1 MRFEASR
8 MTSGGKENSMK
19 NQIVVGHIALIQR
32 PKRQDFVL
40 EVLVELKKRGYE
52 VIGLFAGEV
61 RDEQFC
67 QELKEKVKA
76 HGLENS
82 VVFLG
87 RRNDI
92 PDFLKFL
99 DVLMI
104 PSVEGFPLAGLEAAS
119 AGIPV
124 VACNVAG
131 AEEFIEVS
139 GDGMTFKEDDAMDAA
154 TCIEKIVSN
163 RDEMVEIGQ
172 LFANNSSMESYA
184 ERLERLFQEVG

>member
-8 MTSGGKENSMK
+8 MTSSGKENSMK

-40 EVLVELKKRGYE
+40 EVLTELEKRGYE

-61 RDEQFC
+61 RDEHFL
-67 QELKEKVKA
+67 QELLEKVKA
-76 HGLENS
+76 YRLEDS
-82 VVFLG
+82 VIFLG

-92 PDFLKFL
+92 PDFLKVL
-99 DVLMI
+99 DVLII
-104 PSVEGFPLAGLEAAS
+104 PSFEGFPLAGLEAAS
-119 AGIPV
+119 AGTPV

-131 AEEFIEVS
+131 AKEFIEAS

-163 RDEMVEIGQ
+163 RDEMVKIGR

-184 ERLERLFQEVG
+184 ERLERFFQEAD

>member
-1 MRFEASR
+1 
-8 MTSGGKENSMK
+8 MK
-19 NQIVVGHIALIQR
+19 NQILVGHIALIQR
-32 PKRQDFVL
+32 SKRQDFVL
-40 EVLVELKKRGYE
+40 EVLVELEKRGHE

-61 RDEQFC
+61 RDEQFGR
-67 QELKEKVKA
+67 ELKEKVKA

-104 PSVEGFPLAGLEAAS
+104 PSSFEGFPLAGLEAAS
-119 AGIPV
+119 AGTPV

-139 GDGMTFKEDDAMDAA
+139 GDGMTFAEGDVVDAA

-163 RDEMVEIGQ
+163 RDEMVKIGQ

>member
-1 MRFEASR
+1 MRVEVSR
-8 MTSGGKENSMK
+8 LTSNGKENSMK

-40 EVLVELKKRGYE
+40 EVLVELEKRGYE

-61 RDEQFC
+61 RDEHFL
-67 QELKEKVKA
+67 QELLEKVKA
-76 HGLENS
+76 YRLEDS
-82 VVFLG
+82 VIFLG

-92 PDFLKFL
+92 PDFLKVL

-104 PSVEGFPLAGLEAAS
+104 PSFEGFPLAGLEAAS
-119 AGIPV
+119 AGTPV

-139 GDGMTFKEDDAMDAA
+139 GGGMTFKEDDAMDAA

-163 RDEMVEIGQ
+163 RDEMVKIGR
-172 LFANNSSMESYA
+172 LFANNSSMKSYA
-184 ERLERLFQEVG
+184 ERLERFFQEAD

>member
-1 MRFEASR
+1 MLLRFLAQCESYGIRLAYGEVYANPTIR
-8 MTSGGKENSMK
+8 QLAAGKDALEPVVFLRNENEKTLLLM
-19 NQIVVGHIALIQR
+19 V
-32 PKRQDFVL
+32 P
-40 EVLVELKKRGYE
+40 
-52 VIGLFAGEV
+52 FAGGSPASFWKYPEL
-61 RDEQFC
+61 
-67 QELKEKVKA
+67 LKEKVKA

-82 VVFLG
+82 VVFGG

-99 DVLMI
+99 DVLII
-104 PSVEGFPLAGLEAAS
+104 PSVEGFLLAGLEAAL
-119 AGIPV
+119 AGTTV

-154 TCIEKIVSN
+154 TCIERIVSN
-163 RDEMVEIGQ
+163 RDGMVKIGQ

-184 ERLERLFQEVG
+184 ERLERLF

>member
-1 MRFEASR
+1 MRVEVSR
-8 MTSGGKENSMK
+8 LTSNGKESSMK

-40 EVLVELKKRGYE
+40 EVLVELEKRGYE

-92 PDFLKFL
+92 PNFLKFL

-104 PSVEGFPLAGLEAAS
+104 PSFEGFPLAGLEAAS
-119 AGIPV
+119 AGTPV
-124 VACNVAG
+124 AACNVAG

-139 GDGMTFKEDDAMDAA
+139 GDGMTFIEDDVVDAA
-154 TCIEKIVSN
+154 TCIEKILSN
-163 RDEMVEIGQ
+163 RDEMVKIGR
-172 LFANNSSMESYA
+172 LYANNISMESYA
-184 ERLERLFQEVG
+184 ERLARLFQEVG

>member
-8 MTSGGKENSMK
+8 MTSSGKENSMK

-40 EVLVELKKRGYE
+40 EVFVELEKRGYE

-76 HGLENS
+76 HELENS
-82 VVFLG
+82 VVFWG

-119 AGIPV
+119 TGIPV
-124 VACNVAG
+124 VACNVAE

-139 GDGMTFKEDDAMDAA
+139 GDGMTFKENDAMDAA

-163 RDEMVEIGQ
+163 RDEMVKIGQ
-172 LFANNSSMESYA
+172 LFANNSSMGSYA

>member
-1 MRFEASR
+1 
-8 MTSGGKENSMK
+8 MK